1 VRRYDRYK
9 IATLILAIILLVETV
24 LVVYLLITR
33 PKKIP
38 KVPPLRGKIAI
49 VIDDWG
55 YNLDNF
61 YILEQIKYPLT
72 VSVLPNLSY
81 SRTVAAALNKRGI
94 EIILHLPMEPHE
106 KFRLER
112 NTILTSMDEQT
123 IRNIIIQDL
132 DDIFYAKGVS
142 NHMGSK
148 ATEDLKTMRIIFSEL
163 KKRNLFFLDCL
174 VSPRTICS
182 RLANKM
188 HLGFVKRDIFL
199 DNKEEAGYIKQQIRK
214 LKTRARIY
222 GQAVGIGHDR
232 QITLEV
238 LKEITPDLEKEGYE
252 FVFISE
258 LVK

>member
-1 VRRYDRYK
+1 
-9 IATLILAIILLVETV
+9 
-24 LVVYLLITR
+24 
-33 PKKIP
+33 
-38 KVPPLRGKIAI
+38 
-49 VIDDWG
+49 
-55 YNLDNF
+55 
-61 YILEQIKYPLT
+61 
-72 VSVLPNLSY
+72 
-81 SRTVAAALNKRGI
+81 
-94 EIILHLPMEPHE
+94 MEPHE

-238 LKEITPDLEKEGYE
+238 LKEITPELEKEGYE